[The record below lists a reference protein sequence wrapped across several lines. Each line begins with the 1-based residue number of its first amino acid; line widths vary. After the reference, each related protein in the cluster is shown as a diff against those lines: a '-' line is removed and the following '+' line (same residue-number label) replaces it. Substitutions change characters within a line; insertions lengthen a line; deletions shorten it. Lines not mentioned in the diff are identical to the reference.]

1 MAAARQP
8 PPCLQQTHYL
18 LFSGK
23 SSMSCKL
30 SAGSFSSKKF
40 SGKSLVSDECKG
52 TSSSFGALKTVS
64 MWKSTSPCKPAK
76 AGKLKDE
83 ARIAMAVTF
92 FMILSVNVSG
102 GKQCFC
108 LGSILSI
115 PFINIR
121 NFDSSPNFMT

>member
-1 MAAARQP
+1 MAVAGQP
-8 PPCLQQTHYL
+8 PPCSQQTHYL

-30 SAGSFSSKKF
+30 SAGSLLSRKF
-40 SGKSLVSDECKG
+40 SGKSFVSAECKG
-52 TSSSFGALKTVS
+52 TSSNFGALKTVS

-76 AGKLKDE
+76 AGKLKDD
-83 ARIAMAVTF
+83 ARIAMAVIF
-92 FMILSVNVSG
+92 FMILSVNVSKW

-108 LGSILSI
+108 LGGILSI

-121 NFDSSPNFMT
+121 CRF